1 MSRHS
6 ILIVDDSID
15 ILDMYAVGLSLA
27 GYRPL
32 TATSAEAAG
41 RILKIEPV
49 SAIVT
54 DLHLRGADGWAFIAG
69 LKADPL
75 TRAIPVVVLTGW
87 PDLSLAARARAFGCA
102 AALTKPCLPDELAGV
117 LRRLLTTTIAA

>member
-1 MSRHS
+1 LSRHT

-54 DLHLRGADGWAFIAG
+54 DLHLRGADGWAFIG
-69 LKADPL
+69 ELKADPL

-87 PDLSLAARARAFGCA
+87 PDLSVAARARALGCA
-102 AALTKPCLPDELAGV
+102 TALTKPCLPDELAGV
-117 LRRLLTTTIAA
+117 LRRLLSTTKAA

>member
-1 MSRHS
+1 VAPHT

-15 ILDMYAVGLSLA
+15 MLDMYTVGLSQT
-27 GYRPL
+27 GYRLL
-32 TATSAEAAG
+32 TATSAEAAA

-54 DLHLRGADGWAFIAG
+54 DLHLRGADGWAFIAD

-75 TRAIPVVVLTGW
+75 TRSIPVVVLTGW
-87 PDLSLAARARAFGCA
+87 PDPSVASMARAVGCA
-102 AALTKPCLPDELAGV
+102 TTLMKPCLPDDLANV
-117 LRRLLTTTIAA
+117 LRRLLSSTIAA